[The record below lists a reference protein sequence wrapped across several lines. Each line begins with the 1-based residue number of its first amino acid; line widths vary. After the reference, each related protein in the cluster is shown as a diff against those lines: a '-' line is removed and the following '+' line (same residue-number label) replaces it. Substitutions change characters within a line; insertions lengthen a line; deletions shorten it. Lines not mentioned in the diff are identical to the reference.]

1 MTQILAITSSSMGDN
16 SVSTKLVHRAVE
28 ALKAKHAG
36 SSVHVRDLAA
46 HTPPHLDADGIVG
59 IRGEPASDKQKAARA
74 LSDQLIVEVMKA
86 DVLVI
91 GAPMYNFGIP
101 TQLKSWF
108 DYVLRAGV
116 TFRYTE
122 KGPEGLVSGKKAI
135 VIETRGGLYSEGPA
149 AVMDAQEPHIRAMLG
164 FIGIRDVTFIHAE
177 KLAFGPE
184 AVLAAVEGAQK
195 AIHAKV

>member
-1 MTQILAITSSSMGDN
+1 MTQILAITSSSLGAN
-16 SVSTKLVHRAVE
+16 SVSTKLVHRVVE
-28 ALKAKHAG
+28 QLKAKHSGA
-36 SSVHVRDLAA
+36 SVHHRDLAA

-59 IRGEPASDKQKAARA
+59 IRGEPANDKQKAARA
-74 LSDQLIVEVMKA
+74 LSDTLIGELMKA
-86 DVLVI
+86 DVLVF

-135 VIETRGGLYSEGPA
+135 VVETRGGLYSEGPA
-149 AVMDAQEPHIRAMLG
+149 AVMDAQEPHIRAMLK
-164 FIGIRDVTFIHAE
+164 FIGITDVTFIHAE
-177 KLAFGPE
+177 RLAFGPE
-184 AVLAAVEGAQK
+184 AVVAAVEA
-195 AIHAKV
+195 AEAKIKKI